1 MLLEAVGN
9 ANCFYREF
17 STVVADSQFS
27 TLGTVLMA
35 ALARLVKAT
44 GIDRNLKNQTQVEKK
59 SSAFIIPSVKYPK
72 EDAGEP
78 VRRTVDVQSLPVR
91 SDVRT
96 PSEPVSQPEDTK
108 ETRGVVDVEVKAPK
122 KKKKK
127 KNAIDDLFAGVL

>member
-1 MLLEAVGN
+1 M
-9 ANCFYREF
+9 
-17 STVVADSQFS
+17 VADGQFS

-44 GIDRNLKNQTQVEKK
+44 GIDRDLKNQAQAGK
-59 SSAFIIPSVKYPK
+59 SSAFTVPSVKSPK

-78 VRRTVDVQSLPVR
+78 VRRTADVQSLPVR
-91 SDVRT
+91 SEVHT
-96 PSEPVSQPEDTK
+96 PSEPVSQSDDTK
-108 ETRGVVDVEVKAPK
+108 EICGDVDVEVKAPK

>member
-1 MLLEAVGN
+1 M
-9 ANCFYREF
+9 
-17 STVVADSQFS
+17 VADGQFS
-27 TLGTVLMA
+27 TLGTVLIA

-44 GIDRNLKNQTQVEKK
+44 GINRDLKNQAQVEKK
-59 SSAFIIPSVKYPK
+59 RSAFIFPSVKSPK

-91 SDVRT
+91 SEVRT

-108 ETRGVVDVEVKAPK
+108 KETQGVVDVEVKAPK
-122 KKKKK
+122 RKKK